1 MSDLD
6 DADYYADRANMERT
20 LSLISQD
27 KRVAAAH
34 AGMAQRY
41 ERLATSCR
49 NGGHLLRVIPDEA
62 ETAQ

>member
-6 DADYYADRANMERT
+6 DAQYYADRANMERT

-49 NGGHLLRVIPDEA
+49 NGGHLLRVIPGEA